1 MSAAYPF
8 FNLNESETLSS
19 KIVGVVNAIVTNN
32 QDPEGWG
39 RVKLKFPWLSDDIE
53 SNWARIATP
62 MAGKEMGV
70 YFLPEV
76 NDEVLVMFERGD
88 MRFPYVLGGLWNGQ
102 DSPPA
107 TNDDGKNH
115 VRLIKSRS
123 GHIVRLTDE
132 PGKEKIEILDK
143 TGKNQIVID
152 TASNTLTIST
162 DKDIILSAKK
172 GKISLAAQTIE
183 LDADNEIGIKS
194 KGTAN
199 LEAQATMG
207 IKTNAAMNINGSVV
221 NIN

>member
-8 FNLNESETLSS
+8 NITEPEAFGS
-19 KIVGVVNAIVTNN
+19 KIVGAVIAIVTNN

-53 SNWARIATP
+53 SDWARMATP
-62 MAGKEMGV
+62 MAGNQMGV

-76 NDEVLVMFERGD
+76 NDEVLVIFERGD
-88 MRFPYVLGGLWNGQ
+88 MRFPYVLGGLWNGKEK
-102 DSPPA
+102 PPA
-107 TNDDGKNH
+107 KNDDGKNH

-132 PGKEKIEILDK
+132 AGKEKIEIIDK
-143 TGKNQIVID
+143 TGNNKLVID

-162 DKDIILSAKK
+162 DKDINLSAKE
-172 GKISLAAQTIE
+172 GKITLSAQTIA
-183 LDADNEIGIKS
+183 LDASGNVEIKS
-194 KGTAN
+194 
-199 LEAQATMG
+199 
-207 IKTNAAMNINGSVV
+207 NAAATLVAQGTMDIKANAILNIKGAIV